1 MKTVQI
7 TPEEMETRIARF
19 RDLKPQSRT
28 YDAEVGI
35 PQEVYET
42 MTARTLYLLM
52 SPEKQGGPMAQHPAV
67 TTDDMMSV
75 IIAECPP
82 GDGPLLH
89 AHQFTRETFFCLDG
103 RFRIQWGD
111 AGEHE
116 IFLDPYDMVAVPP
129 RVVRRFENVSD
140 QTAHLLVFI
149 TGDSEEAFND
159 IDHPQIE
166 ADRLAEQ
173 FGPDILDRLRRIG
186 VSFEAGV
193 ADARDAAE

>member
-1 MKTVQI
+1 MKTVQV

-19 RDLKPQSRT
+19 KDLKPQSGS

-35 PQEVYET
+35 PKEVYEM

-67 TTDDMMSV
+67 TTDDMISV

-89 AHQFTRETFFCLDG
+89 AHQFTRETFFCLNG
-103 RFRIQWGD
+103 RFKIQWGD
-111 AGEHE
+111 EGENE
-116 IFLDPYDMVAVPP
+116 TFLEPYDMIAVPP

-140 QTAHLLVFI
+140 ETARLLVFI

-166 ADRLAEQ
+166 ADRLADR
-173 FGPDILDRLRRIG
+173 FGDDVLDKLRGIG

-193 ADARDAAE
+193 VDQRDAAE